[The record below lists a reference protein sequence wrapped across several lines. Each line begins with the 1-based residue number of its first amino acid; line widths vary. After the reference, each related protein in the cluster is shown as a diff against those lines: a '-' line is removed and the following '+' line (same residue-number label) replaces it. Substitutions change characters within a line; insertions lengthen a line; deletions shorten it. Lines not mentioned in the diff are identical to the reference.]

1 MNSPFDRYFLEF
13 VLRKD
18 FHMAEERSSIIIS
31 VFSTTPGIGKTVT
44 AINLTAALAQE
55 GYKVCLVDLDLQFGD
70 VLNYLQLST
79 ERTIAKAQRTLESD
93 VASFHV
99 KNFLITYRKENLS
112 FAVLA
117 PPRYL
122 YDSYQANVSTIE
134 SIVKQLTYF
143 DFVVLDLN
151 SAFSA
156 LNLAMLDISTIINYI
171 GVIDFLPAVK
181 NFKIG
186 YDTLIRFNYEESKI
200 RLIENRADSQKLIN
214 GHDVERLI
222 GEKFYHRLP
231 NDFPAVSKS
240 INLGMPLIFS
250 APESRLTRSFYELT
264 GKYTNR
270 PVLPISSDS
279 QTKKGLFA
287 RIISTTADIL
297 FGKRKV

>member
-1 MNSPFDRYFLEF
+1 
-13 VLRKD
+13 
-18 FHMAEERSSIIIS
+18 MAEERSSIIIS

-44 AINLTAALAQE
+44 AINLSTGLAKE
-55 GYKVCLVDLDLQFGD
+55 GYQVCLADLDLQFGD
-70 VLNYLQLST
+70 VLHYLKLTT
-79 ERTIAKAQRTLESD
+79 EQNIAKAQKTLESD
-93 VASFHV
+93 AQSFQV
-99 KNFLITYRKENLS
+99 KDFLVTYTRDRVS

-117 PPRYL
+117 PPKYL
-122 YDSYQANVSTIE
+122 YDSYQANVTTIE
-134 SIVKQLTYF
+134 SIIKQLTYF

-156 LNLAMLDISTIINYI
+156 LNLAMLDISTIINYV

-200 RLIENRADSQKLIN
+200 RLIENRADSQKLID

-240 INLGMPLIFS
+240 INLGMPLMFA

-270 PVLPISSDS
+270 SMTNPSNMGLPV
-279 QTKKGLFA
+279 KKGLLTRMVSA
-287 RIISTTADIL
+287 LSEL
-297 FGKRKV
+297 VFGKSKV

>member
-1 MNSPFDRYFLEF
+1 
-13 VLRKD
+13 
-18 FHMAEERSSIIIS
+18 MAEERSSIIIS

-44 AINLTAALAQE
+44 AINLSAGLANE

-70 VLNYLQLST
+70 VLNYLQLES
-79 ERTIAKAQRTLESD
+79 ERTIAKAQRDFEID
-93 VASFHV
+93 EQSFDI
-99 KNFLITYRKENLS
+99 KDFLIPYLKERLAFS
-112 FAVLA
+112 VLA
-117 PPRYL
+117 PPKYL

-151 SAFSA
+151 SAFSS

-186 YDTLIRFNYEESKI
+186 YDTLIRFQYEESKI
-200 RLIENRADSQKLIN
+200 RLIENRADSQKLID

-231 NDFPAVSKS
+231 NDFPSVSKS
-240 INLGMPLIFS
+240 INLGIPLIFA
-250 APESRLTRSFYELT
+250 APQSRLTRSFYELI

-270 PVLPISSDS
+270 SVNQIVEPSDN
-279 QTKKGLFA
+279 KKGLFD
-287 RIISTTADIL
+287 RILSATSELL
-297 FGKRKV
+297 FGKKKV